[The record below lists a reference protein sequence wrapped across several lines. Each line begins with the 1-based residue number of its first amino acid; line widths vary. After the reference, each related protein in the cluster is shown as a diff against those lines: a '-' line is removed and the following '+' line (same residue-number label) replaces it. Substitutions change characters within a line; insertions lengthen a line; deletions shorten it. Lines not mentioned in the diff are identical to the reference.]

1 MSYVSYKMKDKL
13 SVHMS
18 SNDYETIY
26 LCAFQINTSCKIP
39 FLQYLLVNNHQ
50 GLGLDLFH
58 LPYLRQS
65 EEEIVLG
72 LKQYLSNVCM
82 SSHDDIPFVGFYEY
96 NHQLYVFFDISHIEF
111 PPANTLALID
121 EIVNTRKVGNV
132 PVHPTATDF
141 FVQNTSM
148 LYLYDKQTNVYETPV
163 VAFVGKSTRSKL
175 EFTHMFGESP
185 KDRTAMLGPYFYFTS
200 YQHARLEGGVVRF
213 ALFVGKTKIIE
224 NMPNDPPDDSLT
236 KQMRFKDPSV
246 DQVKEKL
253 LLRIT
258 DYDGKW
264 AKEYDS
270 IYLGNIELDDGTYM
284 NHAPL
289 LVLKDYHQQ
298 CPLSIV

>member
-1 MSYVSYKMKDKL
+1 MSYVSYKMKDNL
-13 SVHMS
+13 SLHLS
-18 SNDYETIY
+18 SNDCDYENIY
-26 LCAFQINTSCKIP
+26 LCAFQINTTCNIP
-39 FLQYLLVNNHQ
+39 FLQYLLVNNN
-50 GLGLDLFH
+50 LGLDLFH

-82 SSHDDIPFVGFYEY
+82 SSQVDIPFAGFYEH
-96 NHQLYVFFDISHIEF
+96 NHQLYVFFDISHIEV
-111 PPANTLALID
+111 PQMHTLALID
-121 EIVNTRKVGNV
+121 EIVNTNKVCNAPIHPNV
-132 PVHPTATDF
+132 TDF
-141 FVQNTSM
+141 FVQNSCM
-148 LYLYDKQTNVYETPV
+148 LYLYDKQNNAYETPV

-236 KQMRFKDPSV
+236 KQMRLKDSTL
-246 DQVKEKL
+246 DQAKETL
-253 LLRIT
+253 LMRVT

-270 IYLGNIELDDGTYM
+270 VYLGNIELDDGTYM
-284 NHAPL
+284 KHAPL
-289 LVLKDYHQQ
+289 LVVKDYHQQ

>member
-236 KQMRFKDPSV
+236 KQMRLKDSTL
-246 DQVKEKL
+246 DQAKEKL
-253 LLRIT
+253 LMRVT